1 MGCFL
6 STKTNKQPPTPQP
19 KHNDPTPSEEEN
31 KTKQETP
38 QILFKNNTSHD
49 ATVKKPTEEHV
60 SEQVSDMCSYTDSF
74 FSVATTTTTVTT
86 DGKVNVAKTEDDDD
100 GEVTQKLNTCPPTKR
115 IPKKPPNKLSDKR
128 ELLPSNIMQTRQH
141 NRNVVRRDKPARK
154 PRSSGGLGKCRNVT
168 LKHSEEMN
176 VKLGGNKGKVKVV
189 KIGDGGVSVPPVLV
203 PEPDPEISESLE
215 NPLIT
220 LECFIFL

>member
-1 MGCFL
+1 
-6 STKTNKQPPTPQP
+6 PTPQP
-19 KHNDPTPSEEEN
+19 KHNDPTPTPSEEE
-31 KTKQETP
+31 KTKQETAL
-38 QILFKNNTSHD
+38 ILFKNNTND
-49 ATVKKPTEEHV
+49 APVKRPTEEHV
-60 SEQVSDMCSYTDSF
+60 SEEVSDMCSYTESF

-86 DGKVNVAKTEDDDD
+86 DSKVNVAKTEDDDD

-115 IPKKPPNKLSDKR
+115 IPKKPPNKLSDKK
-128 ELLPSNIMQTRQH
+128 ELLPLNRIQTRQH
-141 NRNVVRRDKPARK
+141 NRNVVRRDNPARK

-176 VKLGGNKGKVKVV
+176 VKLGGNIGKVKVV
-189 KIGDGGVSVPPVLV
+189 KLGDGGVSVPPVLV
-203 PEPDPEISESLE
+203 LEPDPEISESLE